1 MQITPEPAGG
11 ARIALEA
18 RELTLLTTALER
30 ALFMDTPPHLQGATM
45 DFAERLL
52 RALKPGDLSADR

>member
-1 MQITPEPAGG
+1 MQIEQLDGG
-11 ARIALEA
+11 GGRLEFDA
-18 RELTLLTTALER
+18 RELRLLATALER

-52 RALKPGDLSADR
+52 RALKPGELSADR